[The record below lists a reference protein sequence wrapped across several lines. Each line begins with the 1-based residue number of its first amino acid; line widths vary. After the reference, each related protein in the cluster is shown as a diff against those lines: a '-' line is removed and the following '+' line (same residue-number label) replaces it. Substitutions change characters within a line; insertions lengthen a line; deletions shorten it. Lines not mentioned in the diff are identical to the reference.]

1 MTVSLLTPLQ
11 TVFLRA
17 STDAALRWASEPEFF
32 PICLPLCSFPPF
44 HAFFSDLF
52 LRFPT
57 VPSRN
62 VLIFPT
68 VSSSFLGFSKLAIH
82 FLLHCH
88 CFSTCSSIFLHS
100 QLFAT
105 SSSTSPPIHLQT
117 VWLRTPTDAAIE
129 LQTVL
134 LRTPTDAA
142 LRWASDPWFF
152 EYACLYVPSF
162 FKALPCLHYC
172 MTFFQIFSCVHTV
185 FPEVPSCNFL
195 IFATV
200 SSSSLVFPSLPF
212 ICSSGLMCFFTIF
225 LHFPPFSHCFYRFSN
240 PYINHVK
247 LVKRP
252 VVLIDHMIGQ
262 ETSVRMTATIPTI
275 PTIPEIADA
284 DSAN

>member
-11 TVFLRA
+11 TVLLRA

-32 PICLPLCSFPPF
+32 SICLPLCSF
-44 HAFFSDLF
+44 L
-52 LRFPT
+52 
-57 VPSRN
+57 
-62 VLIFPT
+62 LIFPT

-212 ICSSGLMCFFTIF
+212 ICSSRLMCFFTIF
-225 LHFPPFSHCFYRFSN
+225 LHFPTVFNDFPTH
-240 PYINHVK
+240 
-247 LVKRP
+247 
-252 VVLIDHMIGQ
+252 
-262 ETSVRMTATIPTI
+262 TSTM
-275 PTIPEIADA
+275 
-284 DSAN
+284 